1 MGFIQAF
8 AGAIGGAFAEQWKD
22 FYTVPTGVSGTA
34 GIFPAIQSTTNAGR
48 GTNTKGS
55 ANIITNGSKIL
66 VPEGFALVTI
76 ENGAITGFCAEP
88 GGYEWSSDAV
98 YSKSFLSG
106 GGLIESVIKNSWE
119 RFKFGGVPGAQQLA
133 FYVNLK
139 EIPNNRFGTQAE
151 IYWFDPYFNNAQ
163 VGAITRGTYTLK
175 ISDPILFIKGFV
187 PVRYYSQNAQ
197 VFDFQDMDNDAASQL
212 FNEVVSS
219 LSTAF
224 SNYLNDPNA
233 EHTMARIQGDMVG
246 FAVSLSAAVEAG
258 YQWQSQRGLF
268 IQTAAL
274 LAIEYD
280 EASKKLLAE
289 VRAADALSGARG
301 NSFLQ
306 QSVAR
311 GIQAA
316 GENPSGG
323 AIGLGMMGMG
333 IGASTAVAGGLQQ
346 PNTPPAAFDP
356 MTGQPLGQPAAAAAP
371 APKFDPMTGQPLTPP
386 EAPVAPAAA
395 DPYEELAKLKGLL
408 DNGIISQADFDA
420 KKNQLLGL

>member
-22 FYTVPTGVSGTA
+22 FYTVPTGLSGTA
-34 GIFPAIQSTTNAGR
+34 GLSPAVKSGTNAGR
-48 GTNTKGS
+48 GSNVKGS
-55 ANIITNGSKIL
+55 ENIITNGSQIL
-66 VPEGFALVTI
+66 VPEGFAVVTI

-88 GGYEWSSDAV
+88 GGYTWSSDAV
-98 YSKSFLSG
+98 YSQSFLSG
-106 GGLIESVIKNSWE
+106 GGLIESVVKNSWE
-119 RFKFGGVPGAQQLA
+119 RFKFGGMPGAQQLA

-175 ISDPILFIKGFV
+175 ILDPILFIKGFV
-187 PVRYYSQNAQ
+187 PARYYSQNAIP
-197 VFDFQDMDNDAASQL
+197 FDFQDMDNDAASQL
-212 FNEVVSS
+212 FNEVVGS
-219 LSTAF
+219 LSAAF
-224 SNYLNDPNA
+224 SNYLNDPDA
-233 EHTMARIQGDMVG
+233 QHTMARIQGDSVG
-246 FAVSLSAAVEAG
+246 FAQSLAGAVEAG
-258 YQWQSQRGLF
+258 YYWTSGRGLS
-268 IQTAAL
+268 IVTAAL

-280 EASKKLLAE
+280 EASKALLAE

-356 MTGQPLGQPAAAAAP
+356 MTGQPLGQPAPAP
-371 APKFDPMTGQPLTPP
+371 APLFDPMTGQPLAQP
-386 EAPVAPAAA
+386 APAPAPAPAAT

-408 DNGIISQADFDA
+408 DGGIISQADFDA